1 MRSVRIG
8 SPIVVA
14 VIGAILYFAVP
25 GSIAGIDIKMIG
37 LILMGAAA
45 VWLVLEL
52 LLNRPR
58 DRVTSERTTVQ
69 DADGTNRDVQRE
81 VRQED
86 I

>member
-1 MRSVRIG
+1 MRTVRIG

-14 VIGAILYFAVP
+14 VIGAVLYFAVP
-25 GSIAGIDIKMIG
+25 GSIAGINIAMIG
-37 LILMGAAA
+37 LILMIAAA

-69 DADGTNRDVQRE
+69 GTDGQNHDVQRE

-86 I
+86 L